1 MNKILENK
9 VLNAIKS
16 GLKHALYENANNM
29 TIDEWYNRYFEKTE
43 KDVWLEFFKE
53 YFHEYFQK
61 AKDGGYE
68 SLYHDNEGNEYT
80 WEMEFMYKN
89 DIRKFEKHENGYW
102 IGYSYK
108 DGKWYG
114 WTHRG
119 LHGFGIGDVAC
130 TCLPWGSFK
139 GGVCE
144 TEDDCK
150 EAAAKFAES
159 MD

>member
-1 MNKILENK
+1 MKSLSEKIN
-9 VLNAIKS
+9 NAIS
-16 GLKHALYENANNM
+16 AGLKNALFESSDNR
-29 TIDEWYNRYFEKTE
+29 TIDEWYDMYFEKTE
-43 KDVWLEFFKE
+43 KDIYMEFFKE

-68 SLYHDNEGNEYT
+68 SLYHDNKGEEYT
-80 WEMEFMYKN
+80 IEMKFMYEN
-89 DIRKFEKHENGYW
+89 DIRKFEKWDNDYW

-119 LHGFGIGDVAC
+119 IHGFGIGDEAC

-139 GGVCE
+139 GEVCE
-144 TEDDCK
+144 TEEDCK
-150 EAAAKFAES
+150 KAAAEFAES